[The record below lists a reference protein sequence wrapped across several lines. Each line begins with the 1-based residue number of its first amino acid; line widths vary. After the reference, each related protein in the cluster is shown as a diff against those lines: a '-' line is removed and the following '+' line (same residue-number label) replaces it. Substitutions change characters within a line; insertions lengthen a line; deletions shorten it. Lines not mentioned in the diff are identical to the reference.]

1 MLQPWLRTFFLHLM
15 QGHSPNL
22 SNSTG
27 PSEAQ
32 IQLLLQNTLDLVSQS
47 NTTWA
52 QCMYGTLFSAPIIPH

>member
-1 MLQPWLRTFFLHLM
+1 MLFLHLM
-15 QGHSPNL
+15 QDRSSNP

-27 PSEAQ
+27 PSQAQ

-52 QCMYGTLFSAPIIPH
+52 QGMYDTLFNATITPYL

>member
-1 MLQPWLRTFFLHLM
+1 MFFLHLM
-15 QGHSPNL
+15 QGPNL

-52 QCMYGTLFSAPIIPH
+52 QCMYDTLFNATIIPH